1 MSGHAAALS
10 IIGRKKEAKALINEL
25 NQKMRLSFV
34 NRILYERLNDDQMAS
49 FAKKLSK
56 SIDPI
61 SLLSS
66 AYMWNLKNILRWITI
81 KQRYEI
87 RRT

>member
-1 MSGHAAALS
+1 
-10 IIGRKKEAKALINEL
+10 
-25 NQKMRLSFV
+25 
-34 NRILYERLNDDQMAS
+34 MAS

-66 AYMWNLKNILRWITI
+66 AYMWNLKNILRWITM
-81 KQRYEI
+81 KQQYEI